1 MNKLFKKSEI
11 TFAVLWITV
20 YIIGTGI
27 TDALS
32 KMLGIEK
39 LVTLVF
45 YILLCFTS
53 LIWLKKNKLSKE
65 YGLCKTIFPPSKYLF
80 YIPLIIL
87 SSVNFWFGVKINMP
101 VYETVFYVGTMIC
114 VGFLE
119 EIIFRGFLFKA
130 MAKDNVKTAVI
141 VSSLTFGIGHI
152 VNLINGSGAQVVAT
166 ICQIVSATAIGYLFI
181 IILHKGKSLF
191 PCIITHSAINV
202 FSAFNNQ
209 EVITDEINIL
219 ISTILCIIAY
229 LYSLFLKRTLN

>member
-1 MNKLFKKSEI
+1 MQSLYKKSEI
-11 TFAVLWITV
+11 WFALFWIMIYILGTSV
-20 YIIGTGI
+20 TDNISKIIGAEKSI
-27 TDALS
+27 TF
-32 KMLGIEK
+32 
-39 LVTLVF
+39 VF
-45 YILLCFTS
+45 YIALS
-53 LIWLKKNKLSKE
+53 LTAFFWIKKNNLLKK
-65 YGLCKTIFPPSKYLF
+65 YGICKTKFPPSKYLF

-101 VYETVFYVGTMIC
+101 VYETFFYIGTMIC

-130 MAKDNVKTAVI
+130 MAKDNVKSAVI

-209 EVITDEINIL
+209 EVITDEINIY
-219 ISTILCIIAY
+219 ISIILCIIAY